1 MTLLGALITAAVA
14 GAGTGLLAGPMLRW
28 CPEPANSDGKP
39 QTYRALATPRFQVG
53 VGLVAAAA
61 ALTACTVVPLALLP
75 LWLVGATLGV
85 LVALVDATLTWVPA
99 RLSQLTWAA
108 TALSL
113 VGVRL
118 LGGSCALVASIAMAA
133 LAVTLAFLLVW
144 RISYP
149 NLGFADVR
157 FAPVVSAIGASAGL
171 TQLVAAV
178 LCTTVVA
185 ILHLLIRREL
195 NRQGLQPHT
204 PAMLAG
210 PFLAAI
216 AIAAVR

>member
-1 MTLLGALITAAVA
+1 MTILGALITAAVA
-14 GAGTGLLAGPMLRW
+14 GAGTGLLAKPILRW

-39 QTYRALATPRFQVG
+39 RTYRALATSRFQVG
-53 VGLVAAAA
+53 GGLVAAAA

-85 LVALVDATLTWVPA
+85 LLALVDATLTWVPA
-99 RLSQLTWAA
+99 RLNHLAWAA

-118 LGGSCALVASIAMAA
+118 LDGSWALIASITVTA

-157 FAPVVSAIGASAGL
+157 FAPVVAAIGASSGL

-185 ILHLLIRREL
+185 ILHHLVLRGLGRH
-195 NRQGLQPHT
+195 GLQPYT

-216 AIAAVR
+216 VAAAVR